1 MHLFFIIK
9 IIKCFYTSLPLMI
22 SFKSIEYNRNSF
34 LCGFSL
40 LYFQYED
47 DGWELNAELMEQMGT
62 SGASSPIMPSMIF
75 F

>member
-1 MHLFFIIK
+1 
-9 IIKCFYTSLPLMI
+9 MI
-22 SFKSIEYNRNSF
+22 SFESIEYNRNNF